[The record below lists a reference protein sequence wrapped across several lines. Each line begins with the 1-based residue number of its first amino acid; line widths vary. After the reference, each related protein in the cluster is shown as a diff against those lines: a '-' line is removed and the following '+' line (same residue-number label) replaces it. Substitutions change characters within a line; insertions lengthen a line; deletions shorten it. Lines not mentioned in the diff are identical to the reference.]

1 VSCPI
6 QPLSF
11 RKQTSLLVY
20 IYPQSQRDTCKASH
34 EFFHIFL
41 PGGRNKK
48 ELALLVAQTVKNLPV
63 MWETW
68 VQTLG
73 WEDPQEKGM
82 AIHFSILAC
91 RSPWTVEPGGLQSTG
106 LQRVGTTE
114 VTYHACMGSRVQ

>member
-1 VSCPI
+1 MIHIFFLGYHTTPWSLFSCWCELPH
-6 QPLSF
+6 PASYLK
-11 RKQTSLLVY
+11 KQTSLLVY
-20 IYPQSQRDTCKASH
+20 IYPQSQRDTCQASH

-48 ELALLVAQTVKNLPV
+48 ELAPLVVQTVKNLPV

-73 WEDPQEKGM
+73 WEDPQEEGM

-91 RSPWTVEPGGLQSTG
+91 RSPWTVEPGGL
-106 LQRVGTTE
+106 
-114 VTYHACMGSRVQ
+114 